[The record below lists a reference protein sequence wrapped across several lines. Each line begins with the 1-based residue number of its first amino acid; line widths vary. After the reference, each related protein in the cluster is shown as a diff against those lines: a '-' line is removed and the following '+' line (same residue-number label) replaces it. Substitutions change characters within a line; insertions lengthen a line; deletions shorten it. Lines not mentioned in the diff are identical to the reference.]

1 MLHYNDIIAKCLQ
14 KFRQAEKTMSDLKEA
29 RKQINEIDRQMAE
42 LFEKRMMAAQI
53 IAAHKKSV
61 GMPILDEKRER
72 EVIISNSAY
81 VSDPVIREH
90 YVSFIES
97 TMKVS
102 RAYQSRL
109 NDGMRIAYSGTLGA
123 FAHIAAGKIFGYC
136 GQRIPFGNFT
146 DAYDSVVKGEC
157 DCAVLPME
165 NSYSGDVGQV
175 IDMRFSGP
183 LFVSGVYDL
192 PVVHD
197 LCAVKGAEKSN
208 VKKVVSHPQ
217 ALSQCAGYI
226 SRNGFE
232 QTQYENTAMAAEY
245 VASLNDK
252 SVAAICSEECAE
264 IFGLTVLERHINE
277 SRSNTT
283 RFGVFTRAEVNH
295 GLKNDPENRFI
306 LMFTVQNKAGALAE
320 AINILGR
327 HGYNMTALRSRPMK
341 ELLWSYYFYVECEG
355 TLTEKEAAFLKE
367 ELSCCCDRLKL
378 AGAYKCK
385 TL

>member
-1 MLHYNDIIAKCLQ
+1 MFAKIRMAEFKMSELN
-14 KFRQAEKTMSDLKEA
+14 KARQE
-29 RKQINEIDRQMAE
+29 INEIDKEMAS
-42 LFEKRMMAAQI
+42 LFERRMKAAEI
-53 IAAHKKSV
+53 IAAHKKSA

-72 EVIISNSAY
+72 EVIASNSAY

-90 YVSFIES
+90 YVSFIEN

-109 NDGMRIAYSGTLGA
+109 NEGMKIAYSGTVGA

-136 GQRIPFGNFT
+136 GERVPFGNFT
-146 DAYDSVVKGEC
+146 EAYNSVVNGEC

-165 NSYSGDVGQV
+165 NSYAGDVGQV
-175 IDMRFSGP
+175 IDMLFSGP
-183 LFVSGVYDL
+183 LYVSGVYDL

-197 LCAVKGAEKSN
+197 LCAVKGAVKSDIKR
-208 VKKVVSHPQ
+208 VISHPQ

-226 SRNGFE
+226 SRNGLD

-245 VASLNDK
+245 VATLNDK
-252 SVAAICSEECAE
+252 TVAAICSEECAE

-355 TLTEKEAAFLKE
+355 TLNDREAKFLKE